1 VHIGARATV
10 HLVGVLRFSPSIET
24 AKDFFIRNTV
34 SFGEVLKNCGEP
46 SLWVWEL
53 LITYC
58 LAIALM
64 YTIIFRFILT
74 FTKKDFLKV
83 TFAVMDR
90 EFAIQVLRRSF
101 TTLFADTTSTKRLGQ
116 QQVYESFLRSQIPF
130 LFSRKLGGG
139 WGKGG
144 TLQDFRWYTHA
155 PFAIN
160 AALLGNLLVCFAYL
174 EFQLHRHILI
184 KLFLYTILQH
194 QLEVS
199 KIRSTLAFLF
209 LEMISHNFL
218 WGFTLKRSIRRRIL
232 KNFMFCI
239 GNLISVF
246 GNCSTGCPKGGT

>member
-1 VHIGARATV
+1 MGAGTSHYILLGLYFNVYYYIPFIFPFANM
-10 HLVGVLRFSPSIET
+10 
-24 AKDFFIRNTV
+24 DFF
-34 SFGEVLKNCGEP
+34 
-46 SLWVWEL
+46 
-53 LITYC
+53 
-58 LAIALM
+58 
-64 YTIIFRFILT
+64 
-74 FTKKDFLKV
+74 KV

-90 EFAIQVLRRSF
+90 EFGIHVLQRSF
-101 TTLFADTTSTKRLGQ
+101 TTLFADMSTKRLGQ
-116 QQVYESFLRSQIPF
+116 QQVYESFLRSQIHF

-199 KIRSTLAFLF
+199 KISSTLAFLYF
-209 LEMISHNFL
+209 QMISHNFP
-218 WGFTLKRSIRRRIL
+218 WGL
-232 KNFMFCI
+232 C
-239 GNLISVF
+239 
-246 GNCSTGCPKGGT
+246 

>member
-1 VHIGARATV
+1 MGAGTSHYILLGLYFNV
-10 HLVGVLRFSPSIET
+10 YYYIP
-24 AKDFFIRNTV
+24 FI
-34 SFGEVLKNCGEP
+34 F
-46 SLWVWEL
+46 
-53 LITYC
+53 
-58 LAIALM
+58 
-64 YTIIFRFILT
+64 T
-74 FTKKDFLKV
+74 FANMDFLKV

-90 EFAIQVLRRSF
+90 EFGFYVLQRSF
-101 TTLFADTTSTKRLGQ
+101 TTLFADMSTKRLGQ
-116 QQVYESFLRSQIPF
+116 QQVYESFLRSQIHF
-130 LFSRKLGGG
+130 LVSRKLGGG

-155 PFAIN
+155 PCAIN
-160 AALLGNLLVCFAYL
+160 AALLGNLLVCFVYL

-218 WGFTLKRSIRRRIL
+218 WGFTLTRSIRRRIL

-239 GNLISVF
+239 ATLIFVF

>member
-1 VHIGARATV
+1 MG
-10 HLVGVLRFSPSIET
+10 VGTSHYILLGLYFHVYYYIP
-24 AKDFFIRNTV
+24 FI
-34 SFGEVLKNCGEP
+34 F
-46 SLWVWEL
+46 
-53 LITYC
+53 
-58 LAIALM
+58 
-64 YTIIFRFILT
+64 T
-74 FTKKDFLKV
+74 FANMDFLKV
-83 TFAVMDR
+83 AFAVMDR
-90 EFAIQVLRRSF
+90 EFGIHVLQRSF
-101 TTLFADTTSTKRLGQ
+101 TTLFADMSTKRLGQ
-116 QQVYESFLRSQIPF
+116 QQVYESFLRSQIHF

-160 AALLGNLLVCFAYL
+160 AALLGNLLVCFVYL

-218 WGFTLKRSIRRRIL
+218 WGFTLKCSIRRRIP

-239 GNLISVF
+239 ANLIFVF
-246 GNCSTGCPKGGT
+246 GNCSTGCLKGGT

>member
-1 VHIGARATV
+1 MGAGTSHYILLGLYFNV
-10 HLVGVLRFSPSIET
+10 YYYIP
-24 AKDFFIRNTV
+24 FI
-34 SFGEVLKNCGEP
+34 F
-46 SLWVWEL
+46 
-53 LITYC
+53 
-58 LAIALM
+58 
-64 YTIIFRFILT
+64 T
-74 FTKKDFLKV
+74 FANMDFLKV
-83 TFAVMDR
+83 TFAVTDR
-90 EFAIQVLRRSF
+90 EFGIHVLQRSF
-101 TTLFADTTSTKRLGQ
+101 TTLFADMSTKRLGQ
-116 QQVYESFLRSQIPF
+116 QQVYESFLRSQIHF

-160 AALLGNLLVCFAYL
+160 AALLGNLLVCFVYL

-199 KIRSTLAFLF
+199 KNRSTLAFLF

-239 GNLISVF
+239 ANLISVF